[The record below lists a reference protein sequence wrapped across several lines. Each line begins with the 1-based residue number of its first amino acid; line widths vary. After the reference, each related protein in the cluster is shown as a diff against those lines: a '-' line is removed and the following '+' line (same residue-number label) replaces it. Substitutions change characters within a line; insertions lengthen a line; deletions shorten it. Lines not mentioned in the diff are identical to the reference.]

1 MLQTIFNN
9 ILVTM
14 CKTKVALML
23 NKPSHTRMCILDLS
37 IVLIYE
43 FYYNYIKNKYGNN
56 SRLLFTGT
64 DSSMYETKL
73 RMSVKVLAMIR
84 KCLILVIIR
93 LSQNTMIIQKQN
105 DR

>member
-1 MLQTIFNN
+1 MLHKIFNN

-14 CKTKVALML
+14 CKSKVALMI
-23 NKPSHTRMCILDLS
+23 NKPAHTRMCILDLS

-56 SRLLFTGT
+56 SGLLSTDT
-64 DSSMYETKL
+64 DSSMCEMKL
-73 RMSVKVLAMIR
+73 KMSMKVLAAI
-84 KCLILVIIR
+84 KNCLILVIIR